1 MKLTVVLATLGAA
14 IAMAAPNPG
23 PAPAAAPEAEK
34 AAAAAKKARDWSCL
48 PPSCQVS
55 GVSIPLSLAATQRP
69 YETE

>member
-55 GVSIPLSLAATQRP
+55 GCDSGNCAYWCEVCGV
-69 YETE
+69 Y